1 LNTLHIYLGLQWRGG
16 ENRALLVIQGLR
28 ARGHVA
34 ELVAV
39 RESPLA
45 KRAQAGGVRVHA
57 VGRSGARFR
66 AVLRLRKLLRDGR
79 FDIVHCHDP
88 HGLTTAWLAGVHRY
102 ARLVAFRSV
111 AYPIAQNLFALARYR
126 QADRIIAVSR
136 FVRESVLAS
145 GLPSERVEVI
155 YDGVQVPHLPT
166 QQEGL
171 EARRRWDVPDS
182 SDLPLLGCV
191 GYLLPEKG
199 QESLIRA
206 LPIVQKQ
213 YQDCHLLLAGDGPC
227 RAGLERLAL
236 ELGVERAVQ
245 LAGVVDDVSQVYQ
258 ALDVFLFPSLAEPL
272 GSSLLSAMAY
282 GLPVVAV
289 AGGAVPE
296 VIEDG
301 RNGLLVHTPEPSSI
315 AAAVLR
321 LLHDPSL
328 SARLGIAARKTIE
341 ERFSADRMAQ
351 ETSDLYQRVCIQR
364 GQPG

>member
-1 LNTLHIYLGLQWRGG
+1 
-16 ENRALLVIQGLR
+16 
-28 ARGHVA
+28 
-34 ELVAV
+34 
-39 RESPLA
+39 
-45 KRAQAGGVRVHA
+45 
-57 VGRSGARFR
+57 
-66 AVLRLRKLLRDGR
+66 
-79 FDIVHCHDP
+79 
-88 HGLTTAWLAGVHRY
+88 
-102 ARLVAFRSV
+102 V
-111 AYPIAQNLFALARYR
+111 AYPIAQNQFALARYR
-126 QADRIIAVSR
+126 HAHRIVAVSR

-145 GLPSERVEVI
+145 GLPSEQVEVI
-155 YDGVQVPHLPT
+155 YDGVQVPHLLT
-166 QQEGL
+166 QEEGL

-199 QESLIRA
+199 QELLIRA
-206 LPIVQKQ
+206 LPIVRKE
-213 YQDCHLLLAGDGPC
+213 YQDCRLVLAGDGPC

-236 ELGVERAVQ
+236 QLGVERAVQ
-245 LAGVVDDVSQVYQ
+245 LAGVVDDISQVYQ

-282 GLPVVAV
+282 GLPVVAI

-301 RNGLLVHTPEPSSI
+301 RNGLLVHTPEPRGI

-351 ETSDLYQRVCIQR
+351 ETIDLYQRVCSQR
-364 GQPG
+364 G